1 MAGRGEDDW
10 GRWCHKNMPHLYNEP
25 ALARHDFTIDIS
37 RDSPEQDLGF
47 AVDPWKHAKG
57 LRVIAVRQSPPTPI
71 VDWNENCRMWFPR
84 DQLRVGDVIRQVNEE
99 KEDDGG
105 GTQVGEGRIDARVT
119 GGQLR
124 SSSCCEAWMVIDWQF
139 LSISSTKLPPMEPA

>member
-1 MAGRGEDDW
+1 MSTAGRGEDDW
-10 GRWCHKNMPHLYNEP
+10 GRWCHENMPHLYNEP
-25 ALARHDFTIDIS
+25 ALARHNFTIDIS

-47 AVDPWKHAKG
+47 AVDTWKHAKG

-99 KEDDGG
+99 KGRKTMVEELKSAKDVLMLVLRED
-105 GTQVGEGRIDARVT
+105 
-119 GGQLR
+119 
-124 SSSCCEAWMVIDWQF
+124 SCEAAVVAKHGWLLIG
-139 LSISSTKLPPMEPA
+139 SS

>member
-10 GRWCHKNMPHLYNEP
+10 GRWCHKNMPHLYNKP

-37 RDSPEQDLGF
+37 RDSPGQDLGF

-99 KEDDGG
+99 KGRDKMVEKLKSAKD
-105 GTQVGEGRIDARVT
+105 VLMLVLREG
-119 GGQLR
+119 
-124 SSSCCEAWMVIDWQF
+124 SCEAVAKHGWLLIG
-139 LSISSTKLPPMEPA
+139 SS

>member
-25 ALARHDFTIDIS
+25 ALVRHNFTIDIS

-47 AVDPWKHAKG
+47 AVDTWKHAKG

-71 VDWNENCRMWFPR
+71 VDWNENCRMWFPS

-99 KEDDGG
+99 KGRKTMVEELKSAKD
-105 GTQVGEGRIDARVT
+105 VLMLVLREG
-119 GGQLR
+119 
-124 SSSCCEAWMVIDWQF
+124 SCEAVAKHGWLLIG
-139 LSISSTKLPPMEPA
+139 SS

>member
-25 ALARHDFTIDIS
+25 ALARHFTIDIS

-47 AVDPWKHAKG
+47 MVDPWKHPKG

-71 VDWNENCRMWFPR
+71 VDWNENCRMWFSR

-99 KEDDGG
+99 KGMKTMVEELKSAKDVLMLVLREDN
-105 GTQVGEGRIDARVT
+105 
-119 GGQLR
+119 
-124 SSSCCEAWMVIDWQF
+124 CEAAVVAKHGWLLIG
-139 LSISSTKLPPMEPA
+139 SS